1 MDLLRPT
8 PSPDSPLPDRVSPD
22 RPLADLVFT
31 LALVIAGPV
40 ILALNRG
47 QWFFLDEWSFLL
59 ERDATSLTSIIS
71 PHWGHCVV
79 LPVLVYRGL
88 FALVGLDSYLPYQLP
103 VVAAHLGL
111 AAVLRTLLRRAGVEP
126 GLATA
131 AGIVFLFLGSGRS
144 NLAWGFQITLTGS
157 LLSGFGALALLAP
170 RRDPPTPG
178 PTDSTRAR
186 IVGAAGL
193 LVVSVLCSNV
203 GVMMVVIVGVAAV
216 LLHGWRRAV
225 GVAAPAMV
233 VLGLWGMLAPESE
246 RRVDSAD
253 PASALRFAW
262 RAAGGALNGLTT
274 WWPLTVVTL
283 GVAAVGAVGLRG
295 RLRPADPSRNGVTA
309 LVRRELVIP
318 VVLALAAPAAALALG
333 RARGVADEQAPTA
346 SRYVYL
352 LVAFALVPLVVLL
365 QEAVREITRGRLV
378 PHRRSLQV
386 AVVFL
391 VLAWLPVNLARVG
404 PTTDAEQARLGSRV
418 QMIYLAEMA
427 DVLNFPADDE
437 LQPDVTAGS
446 LAELRESGVLPRP
459 PAGIDDQVLR
469 DRLAITIVLRFA
481 EREVRSCEPLDPT
494 VPADLLPGQVLVA
507 PGPQEVTL
515 VGPDGPG
522 GSVLW
527 LTETRGTEV
536 VEVHRPI
543 RVRIEP
549 LDGPDQAVSLCAG
562 ASAGG

>member
-1 MDLLRPT
+1 
-8 PSPDSPLPDRVSPD
+8 LPDRPLADRPLAD

-31 LALVIAGPV
+31 VALVVAGPV
-40 ILALNRG
+40 ILALNRE

-59 ERDATSLTSIIS
+59 ERDATSLTSVIS

-170 RRDPPTPG
+170 RTDRPDRPDGPDTPDT
-178 PTDSTRAR
+178 TDRTRAR
-186 IVGAAGL
+186 TVGAAAL

-203 GVMMVVIVGVAAV
+203 GMVMVGIVGAAAF
-216 LLHGWRRAV
+216 LLGGWRRAAAI
-225 GVAAPAMV
+225 AAPAIV
-233 VLGLWGMLAPESE
+233 VLGLWGLFAPVSE
-246 RRVDSAD
+246 RSVESAD
-253 PASALRFAW
+253 PANALRFAW
-262 RAAGGALNGLTT
+262 RAAGGALGGLTT
-274 WWPLTVVTL
+274 WWPLTVATVAL
-283 GVAAVGAVGLRG
+283 AAVGVVGMAAGASGLRG
-295 RLRPADPSRNGVTA
+295 RLRP
-309 LVRRELVIP
+309 ELVVP
-318 VVLALAAPAAALALG
+318 VVLALAAPATALALG

-352 LVAFALVPLVVLL
+352 LVALGLVPLVVLL
-365 QEAVREITRGRLV
+365 QEAVRHAARGRLA
-378 PHRRSLQV
+378 PHQRRLQG
-386 AVVFL
+386 AVVVL

-404 PTTDAEQARLGSRV
+404 PTTDAERARLGSEL

-427 DVLNFPADDE
+427 DVLDLPAGDE
-437 LQPDVTAGS
+437 LQPGITVGA
-446 LAELRESGVLPRP
+446 LAELRATGELPHPPSGV
-459 PAGIDDQVLR
+459 DDQVLR
-469 DRLAITIVLRFA
+469 DRAEITAVLRIT
-481 EREVRSCEPLDPT
+481 EREPLGCEPLDPT
-494 VPADLLPGQVLVA
+494 VPADLLPGEVLVA

-515 VGPDGPG
+515 LGPDGPG

-543 RVRIEP
+543 RVRIDP
-549 LDGPDQAVSLCAG
+549 LDGPDQAVSRCDG
-562 ASAGG
+562 VPAGG